1 MNEGEE
7 EFRVVATTAIESVG
21 SVRLYAETWDHIA
34 QDHPEFATRLPSLEH
49 AIIDTL
55 INPTVVC
62 VSTTLPESSVVF
74 ASSDHVKGNGHIL
87 QVPVRI
93 IGGAA
98 GRVATAMFARHPR
111 WQVIYSRGDDHE

>member
-74 ASSDHVKGNGHIL
+74 ASCDL
-87 QVPVRI
+87 TP
-93 IGGAA
+93 
-98 GRVATAMFARHPR
+98 
-111 WQVIYSRGDDHE
+111 